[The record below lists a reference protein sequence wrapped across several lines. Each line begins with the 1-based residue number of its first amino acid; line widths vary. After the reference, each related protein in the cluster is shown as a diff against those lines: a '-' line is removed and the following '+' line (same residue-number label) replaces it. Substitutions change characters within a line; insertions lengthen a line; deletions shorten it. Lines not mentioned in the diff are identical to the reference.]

1 MIFVIFVNIF
11 ENWMN
16 NVYNLEIIV
25 FDFDF
30 NFLCEFFERIEFL
43 IMLCVVFEDE
53 FSYMV
58 GIVKMCEFDLFEK
71 EIENDFVMW
80 LFIRGL
86 FSFLVLYRM
95 IKIKDIVFNLD
106 ENSIFIDVLLF

>member
-1 MIFVIFVNIF
+1 
-11 ENWMN
+11 
-16 NVYNLEIIV
+16 
-25 FDFDF
+25 
-30 NFLCEFFERIEFL
+30 
-43 IMLCVVFEDE
+43 
-53 FSYMV
+53 
-58 GIVKMCEFDLFEK
+58 MCEFDIFEK

-106 ENSIFIDVLLF
+106 ENSIFIDVFLF